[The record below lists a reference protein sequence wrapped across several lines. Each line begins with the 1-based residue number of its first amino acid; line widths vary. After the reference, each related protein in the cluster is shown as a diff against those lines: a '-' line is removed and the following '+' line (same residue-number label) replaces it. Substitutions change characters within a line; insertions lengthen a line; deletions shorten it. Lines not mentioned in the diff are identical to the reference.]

1 MSGSVLS
8 TIVLFVCVLAKTT
21 KRSAEEKLHK
31 MSQTSVRKEMVH
43 IKLEMTEI
51 VEVEKANRI
60 KTKPDKS

>member
-1 MSGSVLS
+1 
-8 TIVLFVCVLAKTT
+8 
-21 KRSAEEKLHK
+21 

>member
-51 VEVEKANRI
+51 GSGSGSRFIIVSK
-60 KTKPDKS
+60 